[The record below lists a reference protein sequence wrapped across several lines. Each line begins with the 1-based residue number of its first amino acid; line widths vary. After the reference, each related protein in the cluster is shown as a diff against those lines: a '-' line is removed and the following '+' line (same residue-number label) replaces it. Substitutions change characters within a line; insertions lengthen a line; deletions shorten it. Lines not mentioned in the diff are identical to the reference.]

1 MKGLDPNQDRSQL
14 IEQGTALLCRDPSAW
29 GAGDG
34 TEPHV
39 LGALAAPAPPE
50 HVLCSYSHGTWVPVS
65 AREAS
70 PPLVCIPL
78 GQGLIAP
85 SHVPYTDKT
94 TTEGCS
100 SVKSKELFQ
109 KKQHFHGMA
118 QRSQPQA
125 VCSLPS
131 QGSAEPPRAPGD
143 KGTVSLASSN
153 ITIHSSANTFWCS
166 DKNPKLSYIPAL
178 RYRRCLGCK

>member
-14 IEQGTALLCRDPSAW
+14 TEQGTALLWGDSSAW

-78 GQGLIAP
+78 GQGLIAH

-100 SVKSKELFQ
+100 SVKSQELFQ
-109 KKQHFHGMA
+109 KKQHFHCMA
-118 QRSQPQA
+118 QRSQPLLSA
-125 VCSLPS
+125 VSHHRAVLNHPEHQGTRGQCPLPPVTS
-131 QGSAEPPRAPGD
+131 QFTP
-143 KGTVSLASSN
+143 
-153 ITIHSSANTFWCS
+153 
-166 DKNPKLSYIPAL
+166 
-178 RYRRCLGCK
+178 